1 MKLLKLTLLFAVV
14 LFNTRC
20 SVQRELQ
27 VVDGSKA
34 DGTLTLAT
42 EYDGAFKVK
51 VDVQKAKLKA
61 EEKCKAW
68 GYSNA
73 EFFDAGLTQ
82 SIGRGMKRL
91 TFKAQCTD

>member
-1 MKLLKLTLLFAVV
+1 MKTLKLTVLFAVS
-14 LFNTRC
+14 LCALSC

-61 EEKCKAW
+61 VEKCKAW
-68 GYSNA
+68 GYSDA

-91 TFKAQCTD
+91 TYKAQCTD

>member
-1 MKLLKLTLLFAVV
+1 MKTLKLTVLFAVS
-14 LFNTRC
+14 LCALSC

-51 VDVQKAKLKA
+51 VDVQKAGLLHIRLFQKIRFKFRGTILFEVPRKA
-61 EEKCKAW
+61 E
-68 GYSNA
+68 
-73 EFFDAGLTQ
+73 L
-82 SIGRGMKRL
+82 R
-91 TFKAQCTD
+91 

>member
-14 LFNTRC
+14 LFNTSC

-34 DGTLTLAT
+34 DGTITLAT

-51 VDVQKAKLKA
+51 VDLQNAKLKA
-61 EEKCKAW
+61 SEKCKSW
-68 GYSNA
+68 GYKDA
-73 EFFDAGLTQ
+73 EFFDAGVSQ

-91 TFKAQCTD
+91 TYKAQCRD